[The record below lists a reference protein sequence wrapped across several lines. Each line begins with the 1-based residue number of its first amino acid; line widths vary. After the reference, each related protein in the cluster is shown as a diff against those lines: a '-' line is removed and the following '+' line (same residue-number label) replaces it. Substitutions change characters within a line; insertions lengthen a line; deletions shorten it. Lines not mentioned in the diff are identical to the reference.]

1 MGEAWLISRSVDAS
15 PLRVG
20 YVARYNRAAMAYEYD
35 VIVVGAGSGGSVV
48 AARVSEDPRIR
59 VLLIES
65 GPDYPN
71 IERLPEDLR
80 NVNHA
85 SFTDHDW
92 KLEYTPTAT
101 SRTLP
106 FARGRVVGGSSAVNT
121 AIALRGARED
131 YDEWAAVG
139 NPLWSWERV
148 LPAFIRLEND
158 LDFRVAPYHGK
169 TGPLPIR
176 RHTRDEL
183 VPFQAAFLDGCKE
196 LGYPECADHNDP
208 DSTGY
213 GPHPMNK
220 TGSLR
225 ISAAMAYL
233 APARG
238 RPNLTVLP
246 DTDVRRVVFKDG
258 AVCGVEVRTKGAI
271 QTISAPQVV
280 LACGAIHT
288 PAVLIRSGIGPWEVL
303 DRLGVRVVSA
313 LDGVGRN
320 LMDHPA
326 IGPTLYP
333 KEGVV
338 GWEMPVIQ
346 TTLRYT
352 AFSSAHPELS
362 KGDRNDMQLEP
373 LTFMHQVGGRM
384 LSGIAACVFKSYSR
398 GWLEFESADIDAQ
411 PRIFSNYLSDERD
424 YAKLR
429 DGLTRAIQFCQTNSI
444 SAVTSGVRRPSQ
456 TDLADEA
463 ALEVW
468 IRRNVATGAHPSCTA
483 RMGPADDPGAVAD
496 ERGFVHGVRNL
507 RIADAS
513 LMPVVPRANTNV
525 PTIMVAERIGEWVRE
540 EARSGVNAK
549 RVKSF

>member
-1 MGEAWLISRSVDAS
+1 VDYDYDLI
-15 PLRVG
+15 
-20 YVARYNRAAMAYEYD
+20 VA
-35 VIVVGAGSGGSVV
+35 GAGSGGCVV
-48 AARVSEDPRIR
+48 AARVSEDPRVR

-71 IERLPEDLR
+71 LESLPEDLR

-92 KLEYTPTAT
+92 RLDYTPSAT

-106 FARGRVVGGSSAVNT
+106 FTRGRVVGGSSAVNT
-121 AIALRGARED
+121 AIALRGVPDD
-131 YDEWAAVG
+131 YDEWSRLG

-158 LDFRVAPYHGK
+158 LDFPDALYHGS
-169 TGPLPIR
+169 TGPLPIH
-176 RHTRDEL
+176 RHTPDEL
-183 VPFQAAFLDGCKE
+183 VPFQAACMDAFRE

-220 TGSLR
+220 RGSLR
-225 ISAAMAYL
+225 ISAAIAYL
-233 APARG
+233 TPARD
-238 RPNLTVLP
+238 RPNLTVLA
-246 DTDVRRVVFKDG
+246 DSDVRRVVFKDG
-258 AVCGVEVRTKGAI
+258 AVSGVEVRTGGAM
-271 QTISAPQVV
+271 QTIAAPHIV
-280 LACGAIHT
+280 LACGAVHT
-288 PAVLIRSGIGPWEVL
+288 PAVLVRSGIGPRDVL
-303 DRLGVRVVSA
+303 DRLGVTAVSA
-313 LDGVGRN
+313 LEGVGRN

-333 KEGVV
+333 NNGVV
-338 GWEMPVIQ
+338 DWEMPVIQ

-352 AFSSAHPELS
+352 SALPSPAHGRGAGGESS
-362 KGDRNDMQLEP
+362 DRNDMQLEP

-398 GWLEFESADIDAQ
+398 GHLEFASADIDSQ
-411 PRIFSNYLSDERD
+411 PRIISSYLSDERD

-429 DGLTRAIQFCQTNSI
+429 DGLRRGLELSETRAVM
-444 SAVTSGVRRPSQ
+444 AVTSGIRRPNAEERSN
-456 TDLADEA
+456 EA
-463 ALEVW
+463 ALETW

-483 RMGPADDPGAVAD
+483 RIGTADDPTAVAD

-513 LMPVVPRANTNV
+513 LMPVVPRANTNI
-525 PTIMVAERIGEWVRE
+525 PTIMVAERIAEWTRE
-540 EARSGVNAK
+540 DLAP
-549 RVKSF
+549 

>member
-1 MGEAWLISRSVDAS
+1 MS
-15 PLRVG
+15 
-20 YVARYNRAAMAYEYD
+20 YEYE
-35 VIVVGAGSGGSVV
+35 VIVAGAGSGGCVV
-48 AARVSEDPRIR
+48 AARVSEDPRVR

-71 IERLPEDLR
+71 VEGLPEDLR
-80 NVNHA
+80 NVHHA

-92 KLEYTPTAT
+92 KLEYTPSAT

-106 FARGRVVGGSSAVNT
+106 FTRGRVVGGSSAVNT
-121 AIALRGARED
+121 AIALRGAPED
-131 YDEWAAVG
+131 YDEWAALG
-139 NPLWSWERV
+139 NPEWSWERV

-158 LDFRVAPYHGK
+158 LDFPDAPYHGS

-176 RHTRDEL
+176 RHRREEL
-183 VPFQAAFLDGCKE
+183 VPFQAAFLDACEE
-196 LGYPECADHNDP
+196 LGYPECLDHNDP
-208 DSTGY
+208 QSTGY

-246 DTDVRRVVFKDG
+246 CTDVRRLVFKEG
-258 AVCGVEVRTKGAI
+258 AVSGVEVRTKGAV
-271 QTISAPQVV
+271 QTIEAPHVV
-280 LACGAIHT
+280 LACGAVHT
-288 PAVLIRSGIGPWEVL
+288 PAVLARSGIGPQEVL
-303 DRLGVRVVSA
+303 DRLGVSVVSA
-313 LDGVGRN
+313 REGVGRN

-333 KEGVV
+333 KERTVD
-338 GWEMPVIQ
+338 WEMPVIQ

-352 AFSSAHPELS
+352 ATGSE
-362 KGDRNDMQLEP
+362 DQNDMQLEP

-411 PRIFSNYLSDERD
+411 PRIFSNYLSDGRD

-429 DGLTRAIQFCQTNSI
+429 DGLSRAMEFCETKAI
-444 SAVTSGVRRPSQ
+444 YEVTAGVRRPA
-456 TDLADEA
+456 ADELRDESV
-463 ALEVW
+463 LETW

-483 RMGPADDPGAVAD
+483 RMGQAEDPGAVAD
-496 ERGFVHGVRNL
+496 ERGRVHGVRGL

-525 PTIMVAERIGEWVRE
+525 PTIMVGERVGEWVRE
-540 EARSGVNAK
+540 
-549 RVKSF
+549 